1 MENQNRESYMPQ
13 PYPAQ
18 QFQQVPGAVT
28 GRPQPPLVSSRGW
41 HIAKLV
47 LHSLTVVF
55 CIIVLGIV
63 IAVSLNYSES
73 SVVALIWTVPQVSV
87 SLCSAVAEMITVCA
101 RRGHR
106 GIHPGAHVAL
116 HLLLW
121 IGLSVGLALNVIL
134 FVAWLLY
141 YDYNYDYYSHFDN
154 FYDDIDMDSEY
165 LPLMR
170 ALVAFIALLM

>member
-1 MENQNRESYMPQ
+1 MENQNRESYIPQ
-13 PYPAQ
+13 SYPAQ
-18 QFQQVPGAVT
+18 QFQQVPGTVT

-55 CIIVLGIV
+55 DIVVLGIV
-63 IAVSLNYSES
+63 IAVSLNYSAS
-73 SVVALIWTVPQVSV
+73 SAVVLIWTVPQVGV
-87 SLCSAVAEMITVCA
+87 SLCWAVAEMITVCV
-101 RRGHR
+101 RRGQR

-141 YDYNYDYYSHFDN
+141 YDYDYDYYSHFDYY
-154 FYDDIDMDSEY
+154 YDYLDMDSKY